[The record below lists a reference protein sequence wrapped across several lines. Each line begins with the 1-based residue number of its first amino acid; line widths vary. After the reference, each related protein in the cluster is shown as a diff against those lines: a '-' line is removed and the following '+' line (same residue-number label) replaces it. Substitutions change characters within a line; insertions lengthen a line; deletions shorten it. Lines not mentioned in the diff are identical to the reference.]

1 VPRIAD
7 RVGLNP
13 LHEAHAGF
21 LVVHDG
27 LAVVHERKREQLDLV
42 LGTVGAR
49 LAPVVPCKVTRQ
61 GRDGLGYLQ
70 FGSGVKKAQR

>member
-1 VPRIAD
+1 MPRIAD

-27 LAVVHERKREQLDLV
+27 LAVVHERKREQLELV
-42 LGTVGAR
+42 LETVGVR
-49 LAPVVPCKVTRQ
+49 LAPSCQAKSQ
-61 GRDGLGYLQ
+61 AEE
-70 FGSGVKKAQR
+70 GSALATCELFQT